1 MISKLVK
8 LLNPLQKEPENRNG
22 QYAAK
27 ASQNELTPSLRYKKK
42 TEKTLLFLKATFSN
56 IEILFD
62 D

>member
-42 TEKTLLFLKATFSN
+42 TEKNFIVFKSNFFKHRNTF
-56 IEILFD
+56 
-62 D
+62 